1 MWRGQG
7 TRPQSPRLEAAAP
20 GHGCFCLWPVA
31 LPLAA
36 LPGSLLSCIPQAFPS
51 RPWHSSLGPP
61 IKPQPSSSVSASA
74 CQVGGKR
81 QASVL
86 KGGEGVT
93 AAALEGV
100 VGVFEGLAELFASEL
115 PLVTVNSPG
124 SQNSRL
130 FQQLAQ
136 AQVFSSDCCFQTA
149 DRGPSPDTSFGDL
162 DKQGLGGNACPFLQG
177 ARLHLSCVSAE
188 VHEVFQAPRSRV
200 SGGRDPR
207 LTVLPACCWAWC
219 VGPLGSGRGE
229 TLMERERGNGWVNK
243 K

>member
-1 MWRGQG
+1 MGRGQG
-7 TRPQSPRLEAAAP
+7 KRPQSPRLEAAAP
-20 GHGCFCLWPVA
+20 SHGCFCLWPVA

-74 CQVGGKR
+74 FQVGGKGK
-81 QASVL
+81 ASVL

-100 VGVFEGLAELFASEL
+100 VGVSEGLAGLFASEL
-115 PLVTVNSPG
+115 PLVTVSSPG
-124 SQNSRL
+124 SQNSGL

-162 DKQGLGGNACPFLQG
+162 DKQEGLGGNTCPFPQG
-177 ARLHLSCVSAE
+177 ARLHLSCLSAE
-188 VHEVFQAPRSRV
+188 VHEVFQDPRSRV
-200 SGGRDPR
+200 SRGRDLR
-207 LTVLPACCWAWC
+207 LTMLPACCWAWC

-229 TLMERERGNGWVNK
+229 TLMEREKGNEWMN
-243 K
+243 